1 MTAAEI
7 RNSFLDFFLEKQH
20 TIVPSASLLPQSP
33 GLLFTNAGMNPFVPY
48 FLGVE
53 KAPYD
58 PPRAADTQK
67 CIRAGGKHNDL
78 EDVGYD
84 TYHHTMFEMLGNWSF
99 GNYFKKEAIQWAWEL
114 VVERWGLPAHRLHAS
129 VYAPKPGDP
138 GEFDQEAYDIWAE
151 LYRSKGCD
159 PAVQIVNGNVKDNFW
174 MMGETGPCGP
184 CSELHVNLT
193 PEGDPATGRL
203 LVNNDS
209 DLCIEIW
216 NLVFIQYNAEAD
228 GSFRELPA
236 KHVDTGMGFERACSI
251 IQGTK
256 RFTDFSQKPSN
267 YATDVFQPIFRKLEE
282 LSGKSYVNIYPA
294 LGADRSAFTEEM
306 KDAIAFRVIADHLRT
321 LSFSIADGIMPGNN
335 GRNYVLRRILRRAV
349 RYGRQLGFSGDKPF
363 FGALVETLVKEM
375 GEVFPELKNRE
386 DTVRATLEQEE
397 ASFNQTLDRGIERFN
412 VGLVEVVDA
421 YLMYTTPDQDFRY
434 DVVYKK
440 ITAGRVGPEDQPR
453 HVISVEGSVAQQLE
467 KLGVKVPAFPGSYAF
482 ELYDTFGFPIDLT
495 ELLCAE
501 RGLSVDTQ
509 KFEELMEQARE
520 LSRSAQKSTVVRAL
534 DISSDV
540 VTEFVGFECDSC
552 DATVLE
558 VHEQDDAWL
567 VITDKTPFYAEMGGQ
582 AGDSGWMEFYGESPC
597 TQGILNVGK
606 ARGFLLMKS
615 SYAFM
620 QECDEFPKGMHSLV
634 GQTVGLKLDTTR
646 RRPIEAHHSATH
658 LLHWALHEVV
668 SKDAAQQ
675 GSSVDENRLRFD
687 FNSAAVT
694 PEQIAAMEEK
704 VNAAIKANDAV
715 SWKEVPHAS
724 IKGRP
729 DIMQFFG
736 DKYGDLVRV
745 VQIGGGRGDLTG
757 YSMELCGGTH
767 VRNTGE
773 IGLFKIKSEGAIAS
787 GVRRIEAACGE
798 AAWAYLNEAVEKWDA
813 DLQAATEKLKAA
825 NDKLAAIGEAPVT
838 VNEFPHIM
846 GAMLVERA
854 DISQL
859 NATFAH
865 GLRTLEETKEAAV
878 EAEKRFKKLQAGA
891 AAKQADAALAELIAA
906 GGPIVATFE
915 ADASLLQ
922 ELLNGMK
929 KQGFTGAGFVIVDDG
944 DKLHLGA
951 YCGDAAQAN
960 GLKAG
965 DLLRDLAALA
975 GGKGGGKPDQARGAA
990 PERNKLAELEAAAKA
1005 KLK

>member
-7 RNSFLDFFLEKQH
+7 RQSFLDFFKEKQH

-84 TYHHTMFEMLGNWSF
+84 TYHHTFFEMLGNWSF

-193 PEGDPATGRL
+193 PEGDPETGRL

-282 LSGKSYVNIYPA
+282 LSGKTYVNIYPA

-363 FGALVETLVKEM
+363 FGALVETLVNEM
-375 GEVFPELKNRE
+375 GAVFPELKNRE
-386 DTVRATLEQEE
+386 ETVRATLEQEE
-397 ASFNQTLDRGIERFN
+397 ASFNQTLDRGLKRFEDA
-412 VGLVEVVDA
+412 LPEVKANTLSGD
-421 YLMYTTPDQDFRY
+421 D
-434 DVVYKK
+434 
-440 ITAGRVGPEDQPR
+440 
-453 HVISVEGSVAQQLE
+453 
-467 KLGVKVPAFPGSYAF
+467 AF
-482 ELYDTFGFPIDLT
+482 ELYDTYGFPVDLT

-501 RGLSVDTQ
+501 RGLKIDSER
-509 KFEELMEQARE
+509 FEKLMEEQRDRARA
-520 LSRSAQKSTVVRAL
+520 AQKSTVVRAL
-534 DISSDV
+534 DISTDA
-540 VTEFVGFECDSC
+540 VTEFVGFGADSC
-552 DATVLE
+552 ETTVLE

-582 AGDSGWMEFYGESPC
+582 VGDSGYMKFYGESPEIA
-597 TQGILNVGK
+597 GVVNIGK
-606 ARGFLLMKS
+606 ARGFLLKKDN
-615 SYAFM
+615 YEFM
-620 QECDEFPKGMHSLV
+620 QVGGEGTAFPKGMHSLV
-634 GQTVGLKLDTTR
+634 GEAVVLELDTSR
-646 RRPIEAHHSATH
+646 RRPIEAHHTATH

-687 FNSAAVT
+687 FNSGAVT

-704 VNAAIKANDAV
+704 VNACITENDPV
-715 SWKEVPHAS
+715 SWREVPHAE
-724 IKGRP
+724 IKGRA

-736 DKYGDLVRV
+736 DKYGELVRV
-745 VQIGGGRGDLTG
+745 VQIGGGRGELDG

-787 GVRRIEAACGE
+787 GVRRIEAVCGASTLAFLKESAAQLE
-798 AAWAYLNEAVEKWDA
+798 ADT
-813 DLQAATEKLKAA
+813 QAAEAKLHTANEKLAS
-825 NDKLAAIGEAPVT
+825 IGEAGVP
-838 VNEFPHIM
+838 
-846 GAMLVERA
+846 GADAPLPDVESYYAAA
-854 DISQL
+854 DIRAI
-859 NATFAH
+859 NDAFKAA
-865 GLRTLEETKEAAV
+865 RTALEATKEAAI

-906 GGPIVATFE
+906 GGPIVASFE

-929 KQGFTGAGFVIVDDG
+929 KQGYAGAGFVIVDDG
-944 DKLHLGA
+944 EKLHLGA
-951 YCGDAAQAN
+951 YCGDAAQAA
-960 GLKAG
+960 GHKAG
-965 DLLRDLAALA
+965 DILRDLAAIA

-990 PERNKLAELEAAAKA
+990 PEREKLGELVAAAKS
-1005 KLK
+1005 KLS